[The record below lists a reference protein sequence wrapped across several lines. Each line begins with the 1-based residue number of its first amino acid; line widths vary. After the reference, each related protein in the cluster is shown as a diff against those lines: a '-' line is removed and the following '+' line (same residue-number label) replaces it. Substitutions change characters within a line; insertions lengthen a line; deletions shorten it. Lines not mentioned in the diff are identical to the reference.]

1 MDRDSINL
9 LRPGEP
15 QAGNG
20 DLDERTTVDLD
31 LHTTIRYRQE
41 ALADLLADAELET
54 YSDCVEKLARPFRLA
69 QK

>member
-41 ALADLLADAELET
+41 VLADLLADAELET
-54 YSDCVEKLARPFRLA
+54 YSDCVEKLARPSRLA

>member
-1 MDRDSINL
+1 VDRDSINL

-20 DLDERTTVDLD
+20 DLDECTTVDLD

-41 ALADLLADAELET
+41 VLADLLAAAELET
-54 YSDCVEKLARPFRLA
+54 YSDCVEKLARPSRLA

>member
-31 LHTTIRYRQE
+31 LHITIRYRQE
-41 ALADLLADAELET
+41 VLADLLADAELET
-54 YSDCVEKLARPFRLA
+54 YSDCVEKLARPSRLA
-69 QK
+69 

>member
-31 LHTTIRYRQE
+31 LHITIRYRQE
-41 ALADLLADAELET
+41 VLADLLADAELET
-54 YSDCVEKLARPFRLA
+54 YSDCVEKLARPSRLA

>member
-1 MDRDSINL
+1 

-41 ALADLLADAELET
+41 VLADLLADAELET
-54 YSDCVEKLARPFRLA
+54 YSDCVRKLARPSRLA